1 MFKLE
6 KVFQNSDSAYLHFIN
21 VIKSIVIFLSV
32 YLFSI
37 LESNTLF
44 DLLKINI
51 FIESDYYLFSI
62 FLSIFYFILSFF
74 LKKNKNYNHNFISFL
89 REDLLNIII
98 SIVIIFS
105 FYFILDFN
113 LLIGINF
120 LILLCFIIINL
131 FLFKI

>member
-98 SIVIIFS
+98 SIVINIP
-105 FYFILDFN
+105 
-113 LLIGINF
+113 INS
-120 LILLCFIIINL
+120 IAQ
-131 FLFKI
+131 FK